1 MGVLSGHLVSGIPL
15 SLLDEQISS
24 LLESSRLSLPY
35 LTDLNT
41 PSSIGSLEPDYLQGS
56 DKQILSPLGRQQVN
70 NFKDLYFQN
79 YAPFCL
85 VSAQVSQGIRKCDP
99 STIKPLTD
107 PLLMPICPH
116 ENATLVRLLHRASQK
131 MYNKVRS
138 V

>member
-56 DKQILSPLGRQQVN
+56 DKQILSPLGRQQV
-70 NFKDLYFQN
+70 
-79 YAPFCL
+79 
-85 VSAQVSQGIRKCDP
+85 SQGIRKCDP

-131 MYNKVRS
+131 NV
-138 V
+138 